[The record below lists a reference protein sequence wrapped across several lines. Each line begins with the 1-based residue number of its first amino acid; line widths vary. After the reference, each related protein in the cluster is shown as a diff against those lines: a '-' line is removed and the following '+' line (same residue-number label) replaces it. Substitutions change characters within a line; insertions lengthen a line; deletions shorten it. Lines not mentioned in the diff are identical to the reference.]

1 MWCLCHKT
9 GMDSE
14 IDLNTADRNVLI
26 GIISQQQAI
35 IEGLE
40 KRVARLEGNAK
51 PDASRRMP
59 GLKPKT
65 GRKPARPKG
74 SRKPRRH
81 GFARTR
87 MTPTQRVEHVMEQC
101 PGCGTRLSG
110 GWTQRTREVIDLPQ
124 VPVQVTEHAYI
135 ARTCPL
141 CQRCCA
147 PPTELDAIV
156 LGRQRLGINLISLV
170 AALREEARL
179 PWRTIQWY
187 LDTVHGLRLSLEA
200 IVDATRRVAAQAQT
214 ELTGILE
221 RVWGSPVVHADETGW
236 REDGHNGYVWTFSTP
251 TERYFLRQGRGKD
264 VVDAVLGQELA
275 GVLVSDFYAACH
287 HYGGPKQRCW
297 AHLLRDMHGLR
308 SSYPKDGSLA
318 RWADGIHQLCRQA
331 AAFRHPAEKQRR
343 AAQLAL
349 ERRLLAL
356 CRPYMHD
363 PSAVQAKLCRR
374 MERHIKELF
383 VFVAEPEV
391 PPDNNAVERS
401 LRPVV
406 ISRKISGGTRSKQGT
421 GTKMT
426 LASIFGTW
434 RAQGLNPLTSCR
446 QLLTSPQL

>member
-1 MWCLCHKT
+1 
-9 GMDSE
+9 MDSE

-147 PPTELDAIV
+147 PPTELDGIV

-187 LDTVHGLRLSLEA
+187 LDTVHGLRLSLGA

-221 RVWGSPVVHADETGW
+221 RVRQIGQSGGSRR
-236 REDGHNGYVWTFSTP
+236 RE
-251 TERYFLRQGRGKD
+251 R
-264 VVDAVLGQELA
+264 LA
-275 GVLVSDFYAACH
+275 G
-287 HYGGPKQRCW
+287 GRTQR
-297 AHLLRDMHGLR
+297 LRVDLQH
-308 SSYPKDGSLA
+308 S
-318 RWADGIHQLCRQA
+318 H
-331 AAFRHPAEKQRR
+331 
-343 AAQLAL
+343 
-349 ERRLLAL
+349 
-356 CRPYMHD
+356 
-363 PSAVQAKLCRR
+363 
-374 MERHIKELF
+374 
-383 VFVAEPEV
+383 
-391 PPDNNAVERS
+391 
-401 LRPVV
+401 
-406 ISRKISGGTRSKQGT
+406 
-421 GTKMT
+421 
-426 LASIFGTW
+426 
-434 RAQGLNPLTSCR
+434 
-446 QLLTSPQL
+446 